1 MKIQR
6 WQVILGLIL
15 IAVSVAVYYLHYLF
29 FHDVHH
35 ILIYLVGDIAFVP
48 IEVLLVTLIIHQV
61 LGIREKRARME
72 KLNMVIGAFFSEVGN
87 HLLVLFS
94 DADPALG
101 QIKQE
106 LKISDQWTDDHFKR
120 IDQSL
125 RSQYAYSVDMQ
136 QIDLPKLRDFLR
148 EKRPF
153 LLRLL
158 ENQNLL
164 EHESFTDLLWAT
176 FHLTDELIARKD
188 IKRLPE
194 ADRKHVAGDIKRI
207 YSKLVCQW
215 LDYLRHLKDG
225 YPYLFSLAMRTNP
238 FDENATVEIE

>member
-1 MKIQR
+1 MKIPR
-6 WQVILGLIL
+6 WQIVLGLSL
-15 IAVSVAVYYLHYLF
+15 IAASVAVYYLHF
-29 FHDVHH
+29 RIFHDAHH
-35 ILIYLVGDIAFVP
+35 IFIYLLGDIAFVP

-61 LGIREKRARME
+61 LGLREKRSRME
-72 KLNMVIGAFFSEVGN
+72 KLNMVIGAFFSEVGG

-94 DADPALG
+94 DADPALD

-106 LKISDQWTDDHFKR
+106 LKITDQWTAEHFKQ

-125 RSQYAYSVDMQ
+125 RKQYAYSVDMQ
-136 QIDLPKLRDFLR
+136 LIDLPKLRDFFR

-158 ENQNLL
+158 ENPNLL

-188 IKRLPE
+188 IKRLPK
-194 ADRKHVAGDIKRI
+194 ADQTHVAGDIKRI
-207 YSKLVCQW
+207 YGQLVCQW
-215 LDYLRHLKDG
+215 LDYLQHLKNN
-225 YPYLFSLAMRTNP
+225 YPYLFSLALRTNP
-238 FDENATVEIE
+238 FDESAAVEVE